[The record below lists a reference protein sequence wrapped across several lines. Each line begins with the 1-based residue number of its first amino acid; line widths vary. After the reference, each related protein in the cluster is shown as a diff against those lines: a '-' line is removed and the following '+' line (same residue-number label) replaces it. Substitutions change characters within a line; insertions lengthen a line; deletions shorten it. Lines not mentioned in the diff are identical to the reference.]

1 MIMQPE
7 EFRQGRNREQDRLT
21 RELRLQNES
30 IEDRERRLREDSVG
44 QRSLRQNESSEERE
58 RRLAIERERGRRRR
72 ENESSEN
79 RRLRLDRD
87 RERRRLR
94 VLNESSENRQI
105 RVEKKCVLT
114 RGHRQNVINEKRA
127 RLRQADIENGF
138 LFFDN
143 FDRVTEECNGY
154 YPHDK
159 FVNSHNDNDWAK
171 AKESERLDVHDFY

>member
-1 MIMQPE
+1 ME
-7 EFRQGRNREQDRLT
+7 EFHEARNRERDRLVLN
-21 RELRLQNES
+21 LRGQNES
-30 IEDRERRLREDSVG
+30 SEDWERRLGLRRLS
-44 QRSLRQNESSEERE
+44 RQNESSEDRE
-58 RRLAIERERGRRRR
+58 RRLAIERERVRRLR

-94 VLNESSENRQI
+94 VLNESSESRQI
-105 RVEKKCVLT
+105 RVERKCVLT
-114 RGHRQNVINEKRA
+114 RGHRQNVINEKRE
-127 RLRQADIENGF
+127 RLRQADIENGI

-159 FVNSHNDNDWAK
+159 FVNSHNDNDWVK
-171 AKESERLDVHDFY
+171 AKKNEVFGLSV